1 MKRFYFIFLLLL
13 LSVDACLAQNSSIY
27 VFHLDQLP
35 PDGVLL
41 DKGWK
46 FQAGD
51 NPEYSKPGFD
61 DQYWKSINPTK
72 DIRDIPE
79 LWKTNIG
86 WFRLH
91 FIIDTSINQQAITVL
106 VEQTGASEI
115 FLNGQLIQ
123 KFGTISNNPE
133 QVQAVTPTRGTYIA
147 LPVNKSQEQVL
158 AVRFAL
164 QKHLPYIIF
173 VGRQNPAFALQAM
186 EMQSISH
193 YFSGNIHLFFDYMRG
208 GVFFILSILHLALF
222 LFNPSQKA
230 NLYFFTYA
238 ILSAAVS
245 FLVSLVYTHVY
256 MAATRQF
263 LLIALTIGFSLTYLS
278 FLSAAYKMFDHRRG
292 TIYWLLVGVC
302 LLSLMLYFI
311 DYHEGHI
318 FNGTVF
324 PILIFLEITRVT
336 MLAVKSKRRGAKIV
350 VAGAAGYLVSY
361 LLFLLFLFDFLPA
374 GPNGLY
380 AHLAVNISFLIVPI
394 AISIY
399 LALESSFTSHLLTAK
414 LDEVQ
419 KLSQQTVEQEKEKQ
433 QILTTQKETL
443 EQQVQERT
451 AELKQSL
458 EHLKS
463 TQAQLIQSEKMAS
476 LGELTAGI
484 AHEIQNPLNFVNN
497 FSEVSNE
504 LLDEMITELGNDN
517 KADAISIA
525 DDVKQNLEKILH
537 HGKQADGI
545 VKGML
550 QHSRSSSA
558 KKEPTD
564 INKLADEYLRL
575 AFHGLRAKDKSFNA
589 VLKTDYDETIGTINI
604 IPQDIGRVILN
615 LINNA
620 FHAISEKKKQQPEAR
635 LNDEVG
641 QGYEPSISVSTKKI
655 DSKVS
660 ISVKDNGNGIS
671 PKILDKIFQPFF
683 TTKPTGQGTGLG
695 LSLSYDIIKAHGGE
709 LKVETVANERA
720 VFTVVLPAGT
730 IE

>member
-1 MKRFYFIFLLLL
+1 MKNLLSLLLFLLCFFNKS
-13 LSVDACLAQNSSIY
+13 LSQDNSKNII
-27 VFHLDQLP
+27 HLTKLRP
-35 PDGVLL
+35 EGVLL

-91 FIIDTSINQQAITVL
+91 FITDTSINQQAIAVL

-186 EMQSISH
+186 EMQSTSH

-256 MAATRQF
+256 LTATRQF
-263 LLIALTIGFSLTYLS
+263 LLIALTIGWPLSYLS
-278 FLSAAYKMFDHRRG
+278 FLSAVYKMFDHRRG

-302 LLSLMLYFI
+302 LLSPMLYFI
-311 DYHEGHI
+311 YYHEGYI

-350 VAGAAGYLVSY
+350 IAGAAGYLVSY
-361 LLFLLFLFDFLPA
+361 LLFLLFLFDYLPA
-374 GPNGLY
+374 GPKGLY
-380 AHLAVNISFLIVPI
+380 GHLAFNISFLIVPI

-419 KLSQQTVEQEKEKQ
+419 QLSQQTVEQEKEKQ

-497 FSEVSNE
+497 FSDVNSE
-504 LLDEMITELGNDN
+504 LIDEMQQELKTGNNDEAIT
-517 KADAISIA
+517 ISNNIKENQ
-525 DDVKQNLEKILH
+525 DKINH
-537 HGKQADGI
+537 HGK
-545 VKGML
+545 
-550 QHSRSSSA
+550 
-558 KKEPTD
+558 
-564 INKLADEYLRL
+564 
-575 AFHGLRAKDKSFNA
+575 RAMPSLNTM
-589 VLKTDYDETIGTINI
+589 VL
-604 IPQDIGRVILN
+604 
-615 LINNA
+615 
-620 FHAISEKKKQQPEAR
+620 
-635 LNDEVG
+635 
-641 QGYEPSISVSTKKI
+641 
-655 DSKVS
+655 
-660 ISVKDNGNGIS
+660 
-671 PKILDKIFQPFF
+671 
-683 TTKPTGQGTGLG
+683 
-695 LSLSYDIIKAHGGE
+695 
-709 LKVETVANERA
+709 
-720 VFTVVLPAGT
+720 
-730 IE
+730 